1 MTAWDHELNGLK
13 VQVVDVFGE
22 DEYDAAVRRVLA
34 VVTAKTRSADEA
46 SPTDVLREALRIEF
60 RRLLQPH

>member
-1 MTAWDHELNGLK
+1 MPRDEDLNALK
-13 VQVVDVFGE
+13 VQVVDLFGE

-34 VVTAKTRSADEA
+34 AVTSKVRSADA
-46 SPTDVLREALRIEF
+46 AAPMDVLREALRLEF

>member
-1 MTAWDHELNGLK
+1 MLWDDELNNLK
-13 VQVVDVFGE
+13 VQVVDAFGE

-34 VVTAKTRSADEA
+34 VVTSTTRSADEGA
-46 SPTDVLREALRIEF
+46 PLEFLREALLIEF